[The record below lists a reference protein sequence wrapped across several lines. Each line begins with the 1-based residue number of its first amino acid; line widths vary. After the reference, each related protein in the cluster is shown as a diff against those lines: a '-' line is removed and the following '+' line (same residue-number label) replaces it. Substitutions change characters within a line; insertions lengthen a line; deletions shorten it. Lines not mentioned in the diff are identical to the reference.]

1 MKIQTVFS
9 GQRGVITAI
18 FVTSIF
24 VNLLIL
30 TAPLYMIQLFQRVM
44 SSGSIAT
51 LVALTTGAAIALL
64 FYFFFDALRQRLV
77 ARLGTR
83 LEARLSPMV
92 LRAMIDKRLPDG
104 MQGSEPLRDV
114 QEVRSFVTSP
124 IFVAMLDAP
133 WALFFTVLVFMF
145 HPLLG
150 VIAVLGIG
158 TLAAIGVFSEI
169 MTRESEKQAQ
179 TSAKDANRAVDE
191 MMTHAELIRA
201 HGKSEAMLERWKMRA
216 FSAIMFSTRA
226 TDRMAIMSSAAKG
239 VRQFLQIGMMCA
251 GVILVVRAEI
261 SPGLMIASSILLGRA
276 AAPVEQSISGWRS
289 LINARAAKERLNAML
304 AAVKHVDE
312 HRMELPEP
320 SGRIDVQNATVMLPG
335 RSEPLLYDISLGLRP
350 GDSLGLIGPS
360 GAGKTTLARAM
371 IGLIP
376 LARGAVRIDDA
387 DVRDWPSDQLGQYVG
402 FLSQQVDLFRG
413 TIAEN
418 IALMDSE
425 ARASDIVAAAK
436 EAEVHDLILGLPG
449 GYNADVGPRGG
460 FLSAGQRQ
468 RIGLA
473 RAFMGRPK
481 IIVLDEPNA
490 NLDPAGEAALAR
502 AIQNATAR
510 GAVVIAVTHRMSL
523 LRQVTHAALIRDGR
537 LARFGTAKEVLEAS
551 VEPVLEAGKPTKRI
565 TVVPNEGTDERKGA
579 QA

>member
-1 MKIQTVFS
+1 
-9 GQRGVITAI
+9 
-18 FVTSIF
+18 
-24 VNLLIL
+24 
-30 TAPLYMIQLFQRVM
+30 
-44 SSGSIAT
+44 
-51 LVALTTGAAIALL
+51 
-64 FYFFFDALRQRLV
+64 
-77 ARLGTR
+77 
-83 LEARLSPMV
+83 
-92 LRAMIDKRLPDG
+92 
-104 MQGSEPLRDV
+104 
-114 QEVRSFVTSP
+114 
-124 IFVAMLDAP
+124 
-133 WALFFTVLVFMF
+133 
-145 HPLLG
+145 
-150 VIAVLGIG
+150 
-158 TLAAIGVFSEI
+158 
-169 MTRESEKQAQ
+169 
-179 TSAKDANRAVDE
+179 
-191 MMTHAELIRA
+191 
-201 HGKSEAMLERWKMRA
+201 
-216 FSAIMFSTRA
+216 
-226 TDRMAIMSSAAKG
+226 
-239 VRQFLQIGMMCA
+239 
-251 GVILVVRAEI
+251 
-261 SPGLMIASSILLGRA
+261 
-276 AAPVEQSISGWRS
+276 
-289 LINARAAKERLNAML
+289 
-304 AAVKHVDE
+304 
-312 HRMELPEP
+312 MELPEP